1 MSGLSFTAEAAKRLE
16 DLYMTADVVA
26 QRSYALQ
33 KLRLRPGQ
41 AVVDIGCGPGFLCDA
56 MAGIVGASG
65 RIRGIDLS
73 SDLIERSADRN
84 PYPWASFRVGDA
96 TALDEPD
103 ESFDVVTCA
112 QVAEYVPDVD
122 KVLCEAYRVLEPGGR
137 ALFVATDWDGVI
149 WHSDEPE
156 RMAAVMKSWE
166 GHCAHPRLPRTL
178 AWRMESAGFTV
189 EDASIFPI
197 LNLSWSDDSYSK
209 GIAGFIRAYVA
220 KRAELPGDLVAAWA
234 DELPRL
240 SENHRYFFSSGRFVV
255 LASKPHG

>member
-41 AVVDIGCGPGFLCDA
+41 AVVDIGSGPGFLCDA

-112 QVAEYVPDVD
+112 HVGKAVHHCR
-122 KVLCEAYRVLEPGGR
+122 LC
-137 ALFVATDWDGVI
+137 
-149 WHSDEPE
+149 
-156 RMAAVMKSWE
+156 
-166 GHCAHPRLPRTL
+166 
-178 AWRMESAGFTV
+178 
-189 EDASIFPI
+189 
-197 LNLSWSDDSYSK
+197 
-209 GIAGFIRAYVA
+209 
-220 KRAELPGDLVAAWA
+220 
-234 DELPRL
+234 
-240 SENHRYFFSSGRFVV
+240 
-255 LASKPHG
+255 SKPAGTLVVDAANRFLYFVTALVR